1 MMLNCIHPSVR
12 AQGKAT
18 PNMYPRAGEGVMGG
32 GRGAHGARVV
42 EAYEDSMGGTGT
54 RFRSE
59 WLDLVVEPP
68 APDVPLLNSTL
79 PWRML
84 GDG

>member
-1 MMLNCIHPSVR
+1 MTVHDAQLYPPVR
-12 AQGKAT
+12 AHARQSN
-18 PNMYPRAGEGVMGG
+18 PQVHDMYPRAGEGVTGG

-59 WLDLVVEPP
+59 WLDHAV
-68 APDVPLLNSTL
+68 
-79 PWRML
+79 
-84 GDG
+84 